1 MTAATPTVAASARAA
16 ERDSLLTPVLA
27 KFCCSMIAAN
37 VVGSA
42 IVFLFLGFVLPRP
55 QRYFDANVIALV
67 SYMAFAVIVAT
78 LISARAFQPIREWV
92 LSGKAATQELR
103 CYVVTHAFRQSLI
116 NFTLW
121 MGSELVFLPI
131 NIKYGVQSELDIAS
145 TIFDGAI
152 TTCGLTYLMAERL
165 LRPLNELA
173 FDGAAPTDR
182 YVPGVK
188 SRILLAWA
196 VGTGVPVV
204 GVFMMT
210 INHGNRP
217 VSIPGI
223 GFLAGV
229 GLLTGALA
237 MVFAAKSVAEPV
249 ESVTSALASVADGDL
264 DVKVPVYDG
273 SQIGELQSG
282 FNSMVE
288 GLRERERLHDLFGR
302 QVGVDVAQQ
311 AIERGVQLGGEQV
324 DAAILF
330 VDVIGSTELAASG
343 RPHEVVAAL
352 NAFFAVVV
360 DVVDRTGGFVNKFE
374 GDAALCLFGAPVRRD
389 DAAACALLAAR
400 LLHQRLRDVRGLTAA
415 IGVSAGTVVA
425 GNIGTNERFEYTVIG
440 DAVNEAARLTELAKS
455 RPGRLLVSSAVLDR
469 ADEDERKYW
478 HDDGEVNL
486 RGRSSPTALAS
497 LRVG

>member
-1 MTAATPTVAASARAA
+1 MLVPLQT
-16 ERDSLLTPVLA
+16 

-37 VVGSA
+37 LVGGA

-67 SYMAFAVIVAT
+67 AYMGFAVIVAT
-78 LISARAFQPIREWV
+78 LVSARAYLPIREWV
-92 LSGKAATQELR
+92 LSDKAATEDLR

-116 NFTLW
+116 NFAMW
-121 MGSELVFLPI
+121 IGSLLVFIPI
-131 NIKYGVQSELDIAS
+131 NGRYGWQSELDIAS

-152 TTCGLTYLMAERL
+152 TTCGLTYLMAERI
-165 LRPLNELA
+165 LRPLHELA
-173 FDGAAPTDR
+173 FEGAAPTDR

-196 VGTGVPVV
+196 VGTGVPLS
-204 GVFMMT
+204 GVFTMT
-210 INHGNRP
+210 INHEHRP
-217 VSIPGI
+217 VSVAGI
-223 GFLAGV
+223 GFLAAV
-229 GLLTGALA
+229 GLVTGALA
-237 MVFAAKSVAEPV
+237 MIFAAKSVAEPV
-249 ESVTSALASVADGDL
+249 ESVTSALAAVEDGNL

-288 GLRERERLHDLFGR
+288 GLRERRRLHDLFGR

-311 AIERGVQLGGEQV
+311 ALERGVQLGGEQV
-324 DAAILF
+324 DAAVLF
-330 VDVIGSTELAASG
+330 VDVIGSTELAATG

-352 NAFFAVVV
+352 NSFFAVVV

-374 GDAALCLFGAPVRRD
+374 GDAALCLFGAPVPRN
-389 DAAACALLAAR
+389 DAATCALLAAR
-400 LLHQRLRDVRGLTAA
+400 LLHERLRDVRGLTAA
-415 IGVSAGTVVA
+415 IGVSAGSVVA

-469 ADEDERKYW
+469 ADANEQKYW